1 MKFGAALLVFSTFIA
16 VSYGVVF
23 SITYPRVEIGNGIVT
38 LFALAGLLTCL
49 AAVGLWKGMTSQKS
63 SRIRRRH

>member
-16 VSYGVVF
+16 VIYGVVF
-23 SITYPRVEIGNGIVT
+23 SITYPRVEISNGIVT